1 MKARSMCQAHA
12 KLIVLTLLL
21 IPLIVILGCQGDSG
35 YKSVDFSK
43 TVTVSQPHSKS
54 NETATLRVAVAAMV
68 SPKETFT
75 YYRELLDY
83 IGNKL
88 GYHVQMIQ
96 RKTYEEIN
104 EMFPK
109 RQIDIAFICTGPYA
123 VGKKVYRFEALA
135 TPVVRGKPF
144 YYSYLIVN
152 DDSTFKSFDNL
163 RGYSFAFTD
172 PNSNSGTL
180 VPRFWLSQI
189 GDNPNTFFKN
199 TTYTYSHDNSI
210 LAVAKSLVDGA
221 TVDSHIW
228 EYYNKRNPYY
238 TSKTRVIK
246 KSEPFGSPPIVAS
259 IYLPEH
265 LKQQIKQL
273 LFSMHNDPDGRN
285 IMNELLIDQFVEPK
299 EEWYQSVQDMFYK
312 VRSKENFDDATKN
325 S

>member
-1 MKARSMCQAHA
+1 MDTFHRYMA
-12 KLIVLTLLL
+12 KPDMLVFTLLF
-21 IPLIVILGCQGDSG
+21 IPLIIISGCKGDSG

-43 TVTVSQPHSKS
+43 TVKVSRPSSKS

-83 IGNKL
+83 IGEKL
-88 GYHVQMIQ
+88 GYQVQMIQ

-123 VGKKVYRFEALA
+123 VGKKVYGFEALA

-152 DDSTFKSFDNL
+152 KDSDFQNLDSL

-172 PNSNSGTL
+172 PNSNSGTF

-189 GDNPNTFFKN
+189 GEDPNTFFKN

-210 LAVAKSLVDGA
+210 LAVAKSLVEA
-221 TVDSHIW
+221 AAVDSHIW
-228 EYYNKRNPYY
+228 EYYNHRNPYY

-246 KSEPFGSPPIVAS
+246 TSEPFGSPPIVSS
-259 IYLPEH
+259 IYLSEDV
-265 LKQQIKQL
+265 KKQIKQL
-273 LFSMHNDPDGRN
+273 LLSMHNDPEGMS
-285 IMNELLIDQFVEPK
+285 IMNELLIDQFVEPQ
-299 EEWYQSVQDMFYK
+299 ENWYQSVQDMFYK
-312 VRSKENFDDATKN
+312 VHSKESFYDATKN